1 MLEIAG
7 YCETQSRLAG
17 TTDNQYRS
25 AVKLVQEALRDM
37 GRVDAREIEVTKQTG
52 YRVWWRLKLKNAP
65 GINYRAIVEIRESDV
80 VLHVVVPRCSSTYE
94 TVRQL
99 WRQHR
104 SRLVAVAA

>member
-1 MLEIAG
+1 MLQVAS
-7 YCETQSRLAG
+7 YCEKQSRLAG
-17 TTDNQYRS
+17 TTNNQYRA

-65 GINYRAIVEIRESDV
+65 SIQYRAIVEIRESDV
-80 VLHVVVPRCSSTYE
+80 VLHAVLPRCSSTYDV
-94 TVRQL
+94 VRQL